1 MRVLITAGPT
11 REYIDEVRFIT
22 NASSGKM
29 GYACAAGAVAA
40 GHEVTLLTGPVAA
53 PAPDGCQ
60 VAGFVTI
67 GELAAAVEERFDA
80 CDALIMAAGVG
91 DFTVAARRTGKIP
104 RSGGAVQIT
113 LTPSRDI
120 LASVAA
126 RRRDDQILIA
136 FAVETGRDEDKARR
150 EMTAK
155 NCDYV
160 VLNPPAAIAAD
171 ESEACILSRGGVV
184 LPWALRPKTELARE
198 VVALLGRPG

>member
-29 GYACAAGAVAA
+29 GYACAACAVAA
-40 GHEVTLLTGPVAA
+40 GHEVTLLTGPVAL

-67 GELAAAVEERFDA
+67 AELADAVEERFDA
-80 CDALIMAAGVG
+80 CDALVMAAGVG
-91 DFTVAARRTGKIP
+91 DFTVAARPGKIP
-104 RSGGAVQIT
+104 RSGGPVQVT

-120 LASVAA
+120 LASVGA
-126 RRRDDQILIA
+126 RRRDDQVLVA
-136 FAVETGRDEDKARR
+136 FAVETGRDEQKARR
-150 EMTAK
+150 ELEAK

-160 VLNPPAAIAAD
+160 VLNPPAAMAGDA
-171 ESEACILSRGGVV
+171 SEACILSRSGVV

-198 VVALLGRPG
+198 VVALLGRPRG

>member
-11 REYIDEVRFIT
+11 REHIDEVRFIT

-29 GYACAAGAVAA
+29 GHACATEAVAA

-91 DFTVAARRTGKIP
+91 DFTVAAPRTGKIP
-104 RSGGAVQIT
+104 RSDGPVQIT

-120 LASVAA
+120 IASVAA

-136 FAVETGRDEDKARR
+136 FAVETDLDEDKARR

-160 VLNPPAAIAAD
+160 VLNPPAAMAAD
-171 ESEACILSRGGVV
+171 ESEACILSRAGVV
-184 LPWALRPKTELARE
+184 LAWALRPKTELARE
-198 VVALLGRPG
+198 IVALLGRPG